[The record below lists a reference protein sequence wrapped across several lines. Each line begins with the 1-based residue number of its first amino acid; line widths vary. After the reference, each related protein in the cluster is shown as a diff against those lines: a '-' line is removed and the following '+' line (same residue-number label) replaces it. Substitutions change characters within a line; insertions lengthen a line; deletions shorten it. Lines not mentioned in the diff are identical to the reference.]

1 VLNFH
6 KDRMRE
12 QYRDPAARRYV
23 ARLMVAMT
31 LYVLLLVGVQ
41 RLFPLDTMHG
51 PIRWLL
57 AALPGLPIAAVFWL
71 IGRYIMEMRD
81 EFLRMLEVRKALIAT
96 GVTMTLVSIW
106 GFLEMLADAPH
117 FPLFY
122 VPVMWFGS
130 LGIGQCVNAL
140 IERRAR

>member
-1 VLNFH
+1 MLESY
-6 KDRMRE
+6 KATMQER
-12 QYRDPAARRYV
+12 YRDPAARRYTR
-23 ARLMVAMT
+23 RLMVAMAI
-31 LYVLLLVGVQ
+31 YVLLLIGVQ
-41 RLFPLDTMHG
+41 RVFPLDTMHG
-51 PIRWLL
+51 PVRWLL

-71 IGRYIMEMRD
+71 IGRFIMEMRD

-96 GVTMTLVSIW
+96 GVTMTFVSIW

-117 FPLFY
+117 LPLFY

>member
-1 VLNFH
+1 MLESY
-6 KDRMRE
+6 KGRMRE
-12 QYRDPAARRYV
+12 LYRDPATGRYTRRL
-23 ARLMVAMT
+23 AVAMT
-31 LYVLLLVGVQ
+31 AYVLLLVGVQ
-41 RLFPLDTMHG
+41 RLFPLDMMRG
-51 PIRWLL
+51 PSRWLL

-71 IGRYIMEMRD
+71 IGRFIMEMRD
-81 EFLRMLEVRKALIAT
+81 EYLRMLEVRKALIAT

-122 VPVMWFGS
+122 IPIMWFGS
-130 LGIGQCVNAL
+130 LGIGQCANAL

>member
-1 VLNFH
+1 MLNAY
-6 KDRMRE
+6 KDQVRK
-12 QYRDPAARRYV
+12 QYRDPAARRYT
-23 ARLMVAMT
+23 RRMMVTMAI
-31 LYVLLLVGVQ
+31 YVLLLVGVQ
-41 RLFPLDTMHG
+41 RMFPLDTMRG
-51 PIRWLL
+51 PARWLL

-71 IGRYIMEMRD
+71 IGRFILEMRD
-81 EFLRMLEVRKALIAT
+81 EYLRMLEVRKALIAT

-117 FPLFY
+117 VPLFY